1 MGTQTV
7 TLESLRRLAELKPP
21 IVGIPR
27 PGERPFAFER
37 RILAQLIKGL
47 DGDTRGELLPP
58 GHEFMPIGGYDW
70 RKPEIAHTP
79 VLVISSESLSRH
91 YKLIGRDMTYYGSNN
106 GAGSLQRNWAQSERA
121 KITGMRTVRTRYGNG
136 TVQVPAKAKPLKRV
150 PAFMYR
156 ELREAEKHLYPPP
169 KAERGELFA
178 WLHPEKPRHSRYSD
192 RKFCALYGIDVRA
205 DVLAF
210 YRAKSKRQAV
220 GQAVADYFAKI
231 GQLHNFNGLRKRL
244 KQLGRIVDPWS
255 AQPVAIKRG
264 YGSSCSPGSASRVPD
279 PEAQTQ
285 FVKTIGYHLR
295 LRKPSELS
303 PWLRAGEQFE
313 SPATRHNNAWKECR
327 GACEHVER
335 LRADIKALE
344 AGEVV
349 NFEGQQDE
357 QAQNQ

>member
-7 TLESLRRLAELKPP
+7 TAESLRRLAELKPP

-136 TVQVPAKAKPLKRV
+136 TVQVPAKAKPSKRV

-156 ELREAEKHLYPPP
+156 DLRQAEKHLYPPP
-169 KAERGELFA
+169 KAKREELFT
-178 WLHPEKPRHSRYSD
+178 WLHPEEPKYSRYSD
-192 RKFCALYGIDVRA
+192 PDFCTRYGIDKRA
-205 DVLAF
+205 DALAF
-210 YRAKSKRQAV
+210 YRAKPLRQAV
-220 GQAVADYFAKI
+220 GYAVAGYFGKQDI
-231 GQLHNFNGLRKRL
+231 DFNRLRKRL
-244 KQLGRIVDPWS
+244 AILGFNIKPWS
-255 AQPVAIKRG
+255 QQSKRIRE
-264 YGSSCSPGSASRVPD
+264 YGAEWGGDENSP
-279 PEAQTQ
+279 QTW
-285 FVKTIGYHLR
+285 FVKGIGQKGIGQHLG
-295 LRKPSELS
+295 LRKPPELA

-313 SPATRHNNAWKECR
+313 SPVTRHNNAWKECR
-327 GACEHVER
+327 GAREHVKR

-349 NFEGQQDE
+349 NLESQE
-357 QAQNQ
+357 EVES